1 MKVLNDYTN
10 WNMDVID
17 KKKITYFE
25 DTQNPLPT
33 RKKKTKQTKLIIRE
47 LSYQEYNQ
55 IAIIYF
61 V

>member
-1 MKVLNDYTN
+1 
-10 WNMDVID
+10 MDVID
-17 KKKITYFE
+17 QKKITYFE
-25 DTQNPLPT
+25 DTQYPLPA
-33 RKKKTKQTKLIIRE
+33 RKKTKQTKRIIWE

>member
-25 DTQNPLPT
+25 DTQYPLPT
-33 RKKKTKQTKLIIRE
+33 RKKKNKPN
-47 LSYQEYNQ
+47 LS
-55 IAIIYF
+55 
-61 V
+61 

>member
-25 DTQNPLPT
+25 DTQYPLPT
-33 RKKKTKQTKLIIRE
+33 RKKKKQTKLIIRE

>member
-1 MKVLNDYTN
+1 MKVFNDYTN

-17 KKKITYFE
+17 KKKSLISKILRTPSPPE
-25 DTQNPLPT
+25 
-33 RKKKTKQTKLIIRE
+33 KKTKQTKLIIRE

>member
-17 KKKITYFE
+17 KKNHLFRRYSV
-25 DTQNPLPT
+25 PPPHP
-33 RKKKTKQTKLIIRE
+33 KKTKQTKLIIRE

>member
-25 DTQNPLPT
+25 DTQYPLPT
-33 RKKKTKQTKLIIRE
+33 RKKKQTKLIIRE